1 MQQLTDLPIRT
12 LTVHWFHEFDAFLQD
27 GYRKISGHQLSES
40 SMRLALQHVRVFSLW
55 HERTFKA
62 AFEPINLTNYDLHLY
77 RKFSLGQAK
86 VKATTW
92 NSRFWALTIF
102 STWIEGVY
110 GLVNLM
116 EGVEQKEQGLVS
128 TKHRSL
134 ADNEYHR
141 LVHVLEQD
149 PQRSVTIFEH
159 QVAVR
164 TWAAVSLMLHAGLR
178 VAEVSQVEPGDI
190 TISQRS
196 GSVLVRKGK
205 GDKQR
210 EVPLNLNARRA
221 LAAWIQI
228 RPDTSTLFD
237 LTARS
242 HQRDVVDLGSRIGI
256 PDLTPHWLRYTFAKR
271 LEAIGTAIE
280 KISSL
285 LGHTSIEVTRRY
297 LRSSMEELQAAVE
310 GVI

>member
-1 MQQLTDLPIRT
+1 MQLTDQRV
-12 LTVHWFHEFDAFLQD
+12 LTVHWSHEFGSFLQD
-27 GYRKISGHQLSES
+27 GYRRISGHQLSKS
-40 SMRLALQHVRVFSLW
+40 SMGLVLQHVRVFVLW
-55 HERTFKA
+55 HERTFNA

-77 RKFSLGQAK
+77 RKFSLETAK
-86 VKATTW
+86 AKAATW

-110 GLVNLM
+110 GLANLM
-116 EGVEQKEQGLVS
+116 EGVQQKEQGLVS

-134 ADNEYHR
+134 ADNEYHQ

-149 PQRSVTIFEH
+149 PQRSVTVFEH
-159 QVAVR
+159 QLAVR
-164 TWAAVSLMLHAGLR
+164 NWAAVSMMLHAGLR
-178 VAEVSQVEPGDI
+178 VAEVSQVQLDDI
-190 TISQRS
+190 TIGDRS
-196 GSVLVRKGK
+196 GSVLVRNGK

-221 LAAWIQI
+221 LAAWIEI
-228 RPDTSTLFD
+228 RPATSTLFD
-237 LTARS
+237 LTTRS
-242 HQRDVVDLGSRIGI
+242 LQRVVEELGSRIGI

-297 LRSSMEELQAAVE
+297 LRSSMEDLQAAVE